1 MNLHDIKKHLLL
13 NNYEA
18 MRDSLKEVKHIKQTL
33 EHLKPEFEIREEY
46 VKKVQTKFE
55 DKVTHL
61 VALKNSI
68 KAETLVRKAQLLFKA
83 LQQINRTLNPLALSI
98 ILRENQSVLSAKDDF
113 KGITEIEKRLDWIN
127 KISEELTKNSEKR
140 FNEAFEAK
148 DQSTMKNCVQIF
160 FNMEIL
166 NEKIQTVANNVLR
179 TLFTRWKTT
188 ITACQEKIG
197 TFIKKDEEMR
207 FIEIQ
212 VKEYSNEVCRYTLQ
226 IYTL

>member
-1 MNLHDIKKHLLL
+1 MKIYSVIEITQSRYKIEEYLMNLHDIKKHLLL

-33 EHLKPEFEIREEY
+33 ENLKPEFELRDEY

-55 DKVTHL
+55 DKVSHL

-98 ILRENQSVLSAKDDF
+98 ILRENQSVLSARSDF
-113 KGITEIEKRLDWIN
+113 KGIKEIEKRLDYIS
-127 KISEELTKNSEKR
+127 KVSEELKNNTDKR

-148 DQSTMKNCVQIF
+148 DQFTMKN
-160 FNMEIL
+160 
-166 NEKIQTVANNVLR
+166 
-179 TLFTRWKTT
+179 
-188 ITACQEKIG
+188 
-197 TFIKKDEEMR
+197 
-207 FIEIQ
+207 
-212 VKEYSNEVCRYTLQ
+212 
-226 IYTL
+226 